1 MPGRFL
7 SLIALLIDR
16 FVVSRLL
23 ETSYYNVS
31 WSASLVSNG
40 SEQSLTPSSASRTG
54 VAWWACFSADQGQVL
69 GYNVTLQFEPN
80 DAGGSKVFLKVSA
93 TSDCGESSTVDEF
106 AKVTSWSITA
116 SLASRRNVG
125 SVILPYGYGRRID
138 CRSGSCERT
147 MAYGSD
153 ASYQILI
160 SELSNGET
168 GFLMTLDGAGFLKTY
183 TSNDQGTEFSV
194 TTQLRRRLD
203 PASLPYRSP
212 FPTVVEVI
220 QGDWLDVAHIYRHWA
235 VPVFT
240 GPKKRTWFDEEP
252 GALWVNSHWEAEDGF
267 AKLGG
272 QPARV
277 LDNIRRLR
285 ELIGTEN
292 SIALHWYEWDKL
304 GYIDGDNY
312 TDCPDA
318 ACGFDTHYPHYLPP
332 RPGFGDAVDKLLD
345 MGVRVFPY
353 INGRLF
359 DMQLPEWKDS
369 VESDH
374 ACRDEHGNVIS
385 ESFVSDFGVPNPDGP
400 YWSSVIEGVCS
411 DMMHDF
417 PNLSGIYIDE
427 LAAAPN
433 YACYINGRAH
443 NWVHGI
449 NKVAIGCSNGISQ
462 WKAGVPTITES
473 NAETMMKSVDA
484 YLTLVAMVAADPVP
498 VFGAVY
504 GGHYKGVGSLF
515 QLQSQG
521 TPFSFTKAIC
531 QQLLFGNRIGWF
543 ALDGKDGFLSFLE
556 DSPESVAFLRRAL
569 QIRSMF
575 SLWFDHGRPERQY
588 GRYKQEWV
596 YENAF
601 LHLKSY
607 MTITCQPLES
617 SDTPVEELVY
627 GEMSTVNVA
636 SEKGIMSIPL
646 LGSSKSFLVGSGH
659 LPGGLA
665 ASTENT
671 SEKTLSIRVAQL
683 ITALQRTAEGVAK
696 GDIRQASRS
705 SSPPLCL
712 FVDISL
718 MAFFT
723 EVVYPCRLEE
733 VHEASDLASER
744 KSRFVTPAYR
754 LWHVCIS
761 LSKHIDEFK
770 SAAVEEA
777 VIIKLRELDCI
788 CREVAARALEFGTR
802 EMLNSGGDDEET
814 RSQRDNL
821 IKIWLR
827 TGQSWLSLSS
837 GGPEEW
843 AAANAAL
850 TRGITIFKKAVTELS
865 EEVVSETT
873 KNAAYSG
880 ALHLAQGLCLTG
892 SWDGAVQTIS
902 SCRSLLSNWT
912 GYRRIEAELE
922 LAYQCRDIGI
932 RMVRARSSANGNDWA
947 IGLPGWSS
955 SAVPTPPP
963 ELSKV
968 VELLECSVDVLSEG
982 SSPRMDL
989 ETTVLMQLSKARS
1002 EIRRLLAEVHSMQR
1016 QPEKALELVQVAI
1029 REDIQHKA
1037 FGGYYDS
1044 VRVAVWIVLNA
1055 QPKMIKAGTTEELIK
1070 TGELKRLVEEYCAAG
1085 DEVPQE
1091 FQSSPSDRLFNLGEP
1106 LLHALVTLSEDTS
1119 PVDGSSARLDE
1130 ILEALSLVLQSLQR
1144 DCDGPSLILL
1154 AASVADAIG
1163 TISRAIPRGEGKN
1176 DGKQGSVRL
1185 RDTASNGLSN
1195 VLRDIVVLMS
1205 GKNIWVD
1212 EEVKSQC
1219 SGIVWNMAAGLYTC
1233 GHYVAASTWFE
1244 LCLQTVDE
1252 DSKYR
1257 CWQAQALCSYRSAAY
1272 EEGIRLS
1279 KEALRLCPD
1288 ATAKSQ
1294 PLLAMV
1300 NCAIDGR
1307 LTTTIAE
1314 IISEL
1319 EELSLSE
1326 DQNLSPQLLVSVMNK
1341 LDGLEDARQYVPR
1354 CLKLVGQCLCK
1365 GSDGTPVDLLDR
1377 LTIFRCI
1384 AKNAIDAGDHSA
1396 ALHYLEASCE
1406 GLMQDG
1412 LESCGSEQDRV
1423 IEQVAAM
1430 FRIGWNL
1437 GVQLGNNED
1446 QEPEAWDAAFRALRC
1461 ARMLIRR
1468 FLLPYEKSRVDPS
1481 EEDSGKLADD
1491 ARMCLVF
1498 MLTAVTRMAM
1508 RMEEAGQTPTEVPA
1522 AETAESEIDSL
1533 CEVRSLK
1540 NLSVTELYKV
1550 GLALLGSASA
1560 TEENTEMEGSR
1571 CQPLILL
1578 FEFKCTVGA
1587 LSDPPSAGK
1596 RLLEAKRILESAR
1609 TRGIASNDWLE
1620 ILTSWCLNRRPPALD
1635 VAGVVLS
1642 VLTSSPSEAGKMLP
1656 VYYRER
1662 LRAQEG
1668 ADDSTLQ
1675 VLGDLLV
1682 FLDDIVKSN
1691 GVASLEEVGY
1701 RAEEVKWLLCYSWDR
1716 AVLLYRSHSLGKLAA
1731 ASSLTVHILRSF
1743 HS

>member
-7 SLIALLIDR
+7 SLIVLLIDR

-40 SEQSLTPSSASRTG
+40 SEQTLTPSSASRTG
-54 VAWWACFSADQGQVL
+54 VAWWACFSSDEGQVL
-69 GYNVTLQFEPN
+69 AYNVTLQFEPN

-93 TSDCGESSTVDEF
+93 TSDCGESSTVDEL

-138 CRSGSCERT
+138 CSSGSCERT

-183 TSNDQGTEFSV
+183 TSNDQGTELSV

-212 FPTVVEVI
+212 FPTIVGVI
-220 QGDWLDVAHIYRHWA
+220 HGDWLDVAHIYRHWA

-292 SIALHWYEWDKL
+292 SVALHWYEWDKL

-332 RPGFGDAVDKLLD
+332 RPGFGGAVDKLLD
-345 MGVRVFPY
+345 MGVRVLPY

-374 ACRDEHGNVIS
+374 ACRDEHGNVIL

-411 DMMHDF
+411 DIMHDF

-473 NAETMMKSVDA
+473 NAETVMKSVDA
-484 YLTLVAMVAADPVP
+484 YLTLVAMLAADPVH

-556 DSPESVAFLRRAL
+556 DSPESVAFLQRAL

-601 LHLKSY
+601 LHLKTY

-627 GEMSTVNVA
+627 GEMNTVNVA

-646 LGSSKSFLVGSGH
+646 LGSSKSFLIGSGH

-671 SEKTLSIRVAQL
+671 SERALSIR
-683 ITALQRTAEGVAK
+683 
-696 GDIRQASRS
+696 ASFAIILAS
-705 SSPPLCL
+705 FCL
-712 FVDISL
+712 LVYISL

-723 EVVYPCRLEE
+723 KVVYPCRLEE
-733 VHEASDLASER
+733 VDEVSSLATEVLSECKRSSEAQKENEYT
-744 KSRFVTPAYR
+744 KFVTPAYR

-788 CREVAARALEFGTR
+788 CRAVAARTLECGTR
-802 EMLNSGGDDEET
+802 EMLTSGSDDEET

-827 TGQSWLSLSS
+827 TGQSWLSLTS

-892 SWDGAVQTIS
+892 SWDGAVQTMS

-932 RMVRARSSANGNDWA
+932 RMVRARNSANGNEWV

-955 SAVPTPPP
+955 SAIPTPPP

-968 VELLECSVDVLSEG
+968 VELLDCSVDVLSEG

-989 ETTVLMQLSKARS
+989 ETAGPPCSKGELSNRIDRMYSVLTVLMQLSKARS
-1002 EIRRLLAEVHSMQR
+1002 EICRLLAEVHSMQR
-1016 QPEKALELVQVAI
+1016 QPEKALEFVHVAI

-1055 QPKMIKAGTTEELIK
+1055 NPKMVKAGTTEELFK
-1070 TGELKRLVEEYCAAG
+1070 MGELKRLVEEYCAAG

-1091 FQSSPSDRLFNLGEP
+1091 FQSSPSDRLFNLGKP

-1130 ILEALSLVLQSLQR
+1130 ILEVCLLS
-1144 DCDGPSLILL
+1144 
-1154 AASVADAIG
+1154 
-1163 TISRAIPRGEGKN
+1163 
-1176 DGKQGSVRL
+1176 
-1185 RDTASNGLSN
+1185 
-1195 VLRDIVVLMS
+1195 
-1205 GKNIWVD
+1205 
-1212 EEVKSQC
+1212 
-1219 SGIVWNMAAGLYTC
+1219 
-1233 GHYVAASTWFE
+1233 
-1244 LCLQTVDE
+1244 
-1252 DSKYR
+1252 
-1257 CWQAQALCSYRSAAY
+1257 
-1272 EEGIRLS
+1272 
-1279 KEALRLCPD
+1279 
-1288 ATAKSQ
+1288 
-1294 PLLAMV
+1294 
-1300 NCAIDGR
+1300 
-1307 LTTTIAE
+1307 
-1314 IISEL
+1314 
-1319 EELSLSE
+1319 
-1326 DQNLSPQLLVSVMNK
+1326 
-1341 LDGLEDARQYVPR
+1341 
-1354 CLKLVGQCLCK
+1354 
-1365 GSDGTPVDLLDR
+1365 
-1377 LTIFRCI
+1377 
-1384 AKNAIDAGDHSA
+1384 
-1396 ALHYLEASCE
+1396 
-1406 GLMQDG
+1406 
-1412 LESCGSEQDRV
+1412 
-1423 IEQVAAM
+1423 
-1430 FRIGWNL
+1430 
-1437 GVQLGNNED
+1437 
-1446 QEPEAWDAAFRALRC
+1446 
-1461 ARMLIRR
+1461 
-1468 FLLPYEKSRVDPS
+1468 
-1481 EEDSGKLADD
+1481 
-1491 ARMCLVF
+1491 
-1498 MLTAVTRMAM
+1498 
-1508 RMEEAGQTPTEVPA
+1508 
-1522 AETAESEIDSL
+1522 
-1533 CEVRSLK
+1533 
-1540 NLSVTELYKV
+1540 
-1550 GLALLGSASA
+1550 
-1560 TEENTEMEGSR
+1560 
-1571 CQPLILL
+1571 
-1578 FEFKCTVGA
+1578 
-1587 LSDPPSAGK
+1587 
-1596 RLLEAKRILESAR
+1596 
-1609 TRGIASNDWLE
+1609 
-1620 ILTSWCLNRRPPALD
+1620 
-1635 VAGVVLS
+1635 
-1642 VLTSSPSEAGKMLP
+1642 
-1656 VYYRER
+1656 
-1662 LRAQEG
+1662 
-1668 ADDSTLQ
+1668 
-1675 VLGDLLV
+1675 
-1682 FLDDIVKSN
+1682 
-1691 GVASLEEVGY
+1691 
-1701 RAEEVKWLLCYSWDR
+1701 
-1716 AVLLYRSHSLGKLAA
+1716 
-1731 ASSLTVHILRSF
+1731 
-1743 HS
+1743 